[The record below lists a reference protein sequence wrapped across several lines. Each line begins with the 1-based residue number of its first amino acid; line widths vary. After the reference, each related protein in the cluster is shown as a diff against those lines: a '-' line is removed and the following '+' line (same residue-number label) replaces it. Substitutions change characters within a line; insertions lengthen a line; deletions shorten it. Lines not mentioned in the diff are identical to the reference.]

1 VAEACKSIVYLH
13 QNSSTEEQSICKDS
27 NKFYDSVN
35 KNMIRSKTVQ
45 IFAKHMMNALEIIHM
60 HNEIG
65 N

>member
-1 VAEACKSIVYLH
+1 L
-13 QNSSTEEQSICKDS
+13 STGEQSIWKDS

-35 KNMIRSKTVQ
+35 KSMIRSKTVQ
-45 IFAKHMMNALEIIHM
+45 ISAKHMMNILEIIYM